1 MELAYVNI
9 LMAVPIS
16 VKRNIAQSPG
26 EKGEGNRYSIQ
37 KIPLADGFRQGD
49 KRGDRL
55 VEFKE
60 QGSKLGPGDG
70 IEGLEGV
77 CAAIALD
84 DTQGGEDLHMV

>member
-49 KRGDRL
+49 K
-55 VEFKE
+55 K
-60 QGSKLGPGDG
+60 
-70 IEGLEGV
+70 EGLLSKV
-77 CAAIALD
+77 
-84 DTQGGEDLHMV
+84 